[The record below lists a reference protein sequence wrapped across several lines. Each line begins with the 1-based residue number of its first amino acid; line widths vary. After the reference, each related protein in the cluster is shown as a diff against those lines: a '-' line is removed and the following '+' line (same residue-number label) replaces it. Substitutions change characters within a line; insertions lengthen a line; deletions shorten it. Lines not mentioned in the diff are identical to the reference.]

1 MSPLIKSEPVHFNE
15 TMRIF
20 ESQLTRQGGEANVTH
35 VCYDSRHQESRM
47 QLATTDFI
55 PANEALGDGVE
66 LRRRAAADGY
76 LFFSGLIDVESI
88 RCLRGQVAEICE
100 RHGWIKAGSN
110 PSDCIAEPSRAC
122 AEPEPDFY
130 EIYRDIYKLE
140 AFHSM
145 AHSTEIIDVIKCLV
159 GDPVLVHPTNIA
171 RVVFPAESVA
181 ATPSHQ
187 DFIHIQGDPETFTC
201 WIPLGDCPREHG
213 GLVALRGSH
222 KAGIYDHHVTR
233 GAGFL
238 GVPDDELTGDWL
250 SVDYEIGDAL
260 IFHSHAVHRALPNTT
275 ERLRLSVDYRYQSA
289 REPIVGAFLDPHV
302 ANMGWEEVYA
312 GWESSDLQYYWRN
325 FDVETV
331 VRDSRFYDK
340 RDAEALDL
348 ARQGNDVARPVL
360 TRMIEREP
368 DPAKRQ
374 VFEEA
379 LAQLNFAIAARA
391 SDN

>member
-1 MSPLIKSEPVHFNE
+1 
-15 TMRIF
+15 
-20 ESQLTRQGGEANVTH
+20 
-35 VCYDSRHQESRM
+35 M
-47 QLATTDFI
+47 QLPTTDFV
-55 PANEALGDGVE
+55 PANEALEDQAE
-66 LRRRAAADGY
+66 LRRRVAEDGF
-76 LFFSGLIDVESI
+76 LFLRGLVDVESI
-88 RCLRGQVAEICE
+88 RDLRTEVTQICQ

-110 PSDCIAEPSRAC
+110 PSDGIAEPSRAC

-130 EIYRDIYKLE
+130 VIYRDIYKLE
-140 AFHSM
+140 AFHRL
-145 AHSTEIIDVIKCLV
+145 AHSVEIIDVMRGLV

-187 DFIHIQGDPETFTC
+187 DFIHIQGAPETFTC
-201 WIPLGDCPREHG
+201 WIPLGDCSREDG

-238 GVPDDELTGDWL
+238 GVPDDELTGDWS

-340 RDAEALDL
+340 RDEEALEL

-360 TRMIEREP
+360 TRMIERES
-368 DPAKRQ
+368 DPSKRQ

-379 LAQLNFAIAARA
+379 LAALNYSIAAKT
-391 SDN
+391 SDS

>member
-1 MSPLIKSEPVHFNE
+1 
-15 TMRIF
+15 
-20 ESQLTRQGGEANVTH
+20 
-35 VCYDSRHQESRM
+35 M
-47 QLATTDFI
+47 QLPTTDFV
-55 PANEALGDGVE
+55 PANEALEDQAE
-66 LRRRAAADGY
+66 LRRRVAEDGF
-76 LFFSGLIDVESI
+76 LFFPRLIDAGRI
-88 RCLRGQVAEICE
+88 RDLRTQVTQICQ

-110 PSDCIAEPSRAC
+110 PSDGIAEPSRAC

-140 AFHSM
+140 AFHSL
-145 AHSTEIIDVIKCLV
+145 AHSTEIINVIKGLV

-171 RVVFPAESVA
+171 RVVFPSESVA

-187 DFIHIQGDPETFTC
+187 DFIHIQGAPETFTC
-201 WIPLGDCPREHG
+201 WIPLGDCSREDG

-238 GVPDDELTGDWL
+238 GVPDDGLTGDWF
-250 SVDYEIGDAL
+250 SVHYEIGDAL
-260 IFHSHAVHRALPNTT
+260 IFHSHTVHRALPNTT

-289 REPIVGAFLDPHV
+289 RQPIVGAFLNPHV

-340 RDAEALDL
+340 RDEEALEL

-360 TRMIEREP
+360 MRMIERES
-368 DPAKRQ
+368 DPSKRQ

-379 LAQLNFAIAARA
+379 LAALNYSIAAKTC
-391 SDN
+391 DN